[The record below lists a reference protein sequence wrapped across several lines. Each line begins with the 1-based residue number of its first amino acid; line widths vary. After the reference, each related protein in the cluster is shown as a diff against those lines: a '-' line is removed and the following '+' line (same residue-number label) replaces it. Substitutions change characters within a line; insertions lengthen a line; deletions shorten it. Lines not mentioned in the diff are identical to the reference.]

1 MLQSSVL
8 QNPSLNFKSTK
19 HKNVTHFI
27 NAKETSIHANEFKLK
42 MLRVNLR
49 IFKACFQHL

>member
-1 MLQSSVL
+1 MLQSSAL

-27 NAKETSIHANEFKLK
+27 NAKETSIHANEFKVK